1 MSFFFLEK
9 NVRIPKHALKNV
21 TKNLKLV
28 KKTLKK
34 RWGYRSEAP
43 GGVQGGLDLA
53 SSCNFRAALNHFG
66 SKLGPAWHA
75 NGIAY
80 GLVCFRSGRFGFPC
94 SSTRPSNGTAWG
106 PGGFCPGRC
115 SSSSS
120 SGWLADRIALA
131 LNGVQPVRYGSN
143 SSSRRL
149 SKGMPSAL
157 EASRS
162 PQGLPFQSTIHPKAV
177 LSHRVC
183 S

>member
-1 MSFFFLEK
+1 M
-9 NVRIPKHALKNV
+9 
-21 TKNLKLV
+21 
-28 KKTLKK
+28 
-34 RWGYRSEAP
+34 
-43 GGVQGGLDLA
+43 A

-75 NGIAY
+75 NWIAY
-80 GLVCFRSGRFGFPC
+80 GLVCFRPGRFGFPS

-106 PGGFCPGRC
+106 RQSFCPGRC

-131 LNGVQPVRYGSN
+131 LNEIQPVRYGSN
-143 SSSRRL
+143 SSSSRP
-149 SKGMPSAL
+149 SKGMPSVL

-162 PQGLPFQSTIHPKAV
+162 PQGLPFQSRLHPKAV
-177 LSHRVC
+177 MSRRVC